1 VTGCDELRDRLDA
14 YLAGELAEIERREL
28 EGHLAECEECAED
41 LAAARAIA
49 PAAAAL
55 PKRLPAP
62 DLWPGIERR
71 IRSRGKITLP
81 VWGLAAAAV
90 LLLAL
95 GATLSR
101 ITLPS
106 DRTEVARAGSF
117 VEAESRY
124 RDLAAALAAD
134 YRTAEPA
141 LAPETRRVV
150 EANLEV
156 IERALAETRRALSS
170 DPRNRALEQMVLAA
184 YQRKIEFLERV
195 SSYREDGG

>member
-1 VTGCDELRDRLDA
+1 MHCDELRDRLDA
-14 YLAGELAEIERREL
+14 YLAGELADRERAASER
-28 EGHLAECEECAED
+28 HLAECADCAED

-62 DLWPGIERR
+62 DLWPAIERR
-71 IRSRGKITLP
+71 IRTRGKVTLP
-81 VWGLAAAAV
+81 VWGLAAAAL

-101 ITLPS
+101 ITLPGFPAES
-106 DRTEVARAGSF
+106 ASSAGSF
-117 VEAESRY
+117 VETESRY
-124 RDLAAALAAD
+124 RELAAVLAAD
-134 YRTAEPA
+134 YRAAEPE

-156 IERALAETRRALSS
+156 IELALAETRRALTS

>member
-1 VTGCDELRDRLDA
+1 MGCDELRDLLDA
-14 YLAGELAEIERREL
+14 YLAGELPARERSAL
-28 EGHLAECEECAED
+28 ERHLAECAECAED

-49 PAAAAL
+49 PAARAL

-62 DLWPGIERR
+62 DLWPAIERR
-71 IRSRGKITLP
+71 IRSRGRITLP
-81 VWGLAAAAV
+81 VWGLAAAAL

-101 ITLPS
+101 IALPGPAES
-106 DRTEVARAGSF
+106 VSAGSF

-124 RDLAAALAAD
+124 RELAAVLAAD
-134 YRTAEPA
+134 YRAAEPE
-141 LAPETRRVV
+141 LAAETRRVV

-156 IERALAETRRALSS
+156 IERALAETRRALTS